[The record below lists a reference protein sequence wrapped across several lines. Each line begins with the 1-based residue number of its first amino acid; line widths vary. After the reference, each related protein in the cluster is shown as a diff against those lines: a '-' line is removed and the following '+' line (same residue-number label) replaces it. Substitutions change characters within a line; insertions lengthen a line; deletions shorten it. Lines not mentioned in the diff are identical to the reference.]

1 MTKKLKIDK
10 KEKEKVQIIWIK
22 LMKSSKKKTQIK
34 AKRVVYPTAS
44 LLALGKNQDRTKK
57 TKKEET

>member
-1 MTKKLKIDK
+1 
-10 KEKEKVQIIWIK
+10 
-22 LMKSSKKKTQIK
+22 MKSSKKKTRIK

-44 LLALGKNQDRTKK
+44 LLALRKNQDRTKK